1 MRRAGLLELS
11 GASRNAART
20 ITSVI
25 ALGTFAFL
33 AAIYS
38 KGGGYGLIPTI
49 EGQDPTL
56 GRPNFTNNVTDW
68 DVRSIK
74 DTPKGAL
81 VLVLVMK
88 VMTTTKTLT
97 ARKMN

>member
-1 MRRAGLLELS
+1 M
-11 GASRNAART
+11 
-20 ITSVI
+20 
-25 ALGTFAFL
+25 
-33 AAIYS
+33 
-38 KGGGYGLIPTI
+38 IPTI

-68 DVRSIK
+68 DGRSIK